1 MSTLVVA
8 EHEGGFV
15 KPSSLSALAAAE
27 AIAKDNKVSVLLGGS
42 GPALHKAADH
52 AASSHPLVSEV
63 LCCRLAPLFTPL
75 ITCLWLCATVP
86 VSCLSAQPEG
96 GGEPN

>member
-27 AIAKDNKVSVLLGGS
+27 AIAKENKVSVLLGGS

-63 LCCRLAPLFTPL
+63 LCCRLAPPVHSTDHVF
-75 ITCLWLCATVP
+75 VP
-86 VSCLSAQPEG
+86 QFQFPAFQLSPKEEVDQTRR
-96 GGEPN
+96 

>member
-1 MSTLVVA
+1 VA

-27 AIAKDNKVSVLLGGS
+27 AIAEENKISVLLGGS

-52 AASSHPLVSEV
+52 AASSHRLVSEV
-63 LCCRLAPLFTPL
+63 LCCCNA
-75 ITCLWLCATVP
+75 VP
-86 VSCLSAQPEG
+86 QFCPVQ
-96 GGEPN
+96 

>member
-1 MSTLVVA
+1 MSVSVSVVQVSTLVVA

-52 AASSHPLVSEV
+52 AACSHPLVSEV
-63 LCCRLAPLFTPL
+63 LCSRLAPP
-75 ITCLWLCATVP
+75 CSVH
-86 VSCLSAQPEG
+86 
-96 GGEPN
+96 